1 MLSLDK
7 QFAFN
12 LRDLI
17 QTHQKVIEV
26 SQGFAWKLVPVNC
39 RLGQMVAQAILV
51 VKAGQCGVSGLC
63 KGLLIWSDLFYSWGV
78 LAGCLGL

>member
-17 QTHQKVIEV
+17 QTHQKVTEV
-26 SQGFAWKLVPVNC
+26 SQGFTWDLAAVNC
-39 RLGQMVAQAILV
+39 KLGQMMAQ
-51 VKAGQCGVSGLC
+51 QP
-63 KGLLIWSDLFYSWGV
+63 
-78 LAGCLGL
+78 